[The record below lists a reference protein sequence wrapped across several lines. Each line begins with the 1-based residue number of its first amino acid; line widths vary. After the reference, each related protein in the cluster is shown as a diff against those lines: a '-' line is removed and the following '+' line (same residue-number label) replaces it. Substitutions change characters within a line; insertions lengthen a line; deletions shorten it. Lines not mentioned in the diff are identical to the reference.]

1 MGAGKPRIRAGRGT
15 ARVRGIAAGCI
26 AVAGLAALVSGC
38 GNASAAS
45 PAATGQA
52 SAPAPP
58 ATPTVTPSTVPVLG
72 KLAFGTFP
80 STWDGTQALA
90 LCEQWSGLRGQYVT
104 HVRTQTPFQLEQWFS
119 STAWRPAFIANSPLR
134 TDPAYSDINTAFGLV
149 STGEAASIANARFLD
164 KACAAAD

>member
-1 MGAGKPRIRAGRGT
+1 MTRTSTTRIK
-15 ARVRGIAAGCI
+15 GIAAGLV

-38 GNASAAS
+38 GTASAAA

-52 SAPAPP
+52 SASPAP

-80 STWDGTQALA
+80 STWDGTRALA

-104 HVRTQTPFQLEQWFS
+104 LVGTRTPFQLEQWFS